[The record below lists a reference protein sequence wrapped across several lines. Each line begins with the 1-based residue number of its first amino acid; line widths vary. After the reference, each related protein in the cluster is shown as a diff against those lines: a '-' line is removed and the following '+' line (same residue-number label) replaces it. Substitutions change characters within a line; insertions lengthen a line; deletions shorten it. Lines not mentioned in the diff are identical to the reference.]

1 MPTPREQAQK
11 LGLRE
16 PDYCGVCGVPKHLCT
31 CLQYKEFGA
40 EGAVKAGSASA
51 DKGPPMKGAEGN
63 PNDKK
68 PSPAPEG
75 VSEKKKASP
84 GAKLPFGEKK
94 KEE

>member
-31 CLQYKEFGA
+31 CLQYKEFGV
-40 EGAVKAGSASA
+40 EGAIKAGSASA
-51 DKGPPMKGAEGN
+51 DKGPSMKNANGAPEKKN
-63 PNDKK
+63 PNG
-68 PSPAPEG
+68 APE
-75 VSEKKKASP
+75 KKSMP
-84 GAKLPFGEKK
+84 GALPFGEKK

>member
-16 PDYCGVCGVPKHLCT
+16 PDYCGVCGVPKRLCT
-31 CLQYKEFGA
+31 CLQYKEFGV

-63 PNDKK
+63 PNNKK
-68 PSPAPEG
+68 PF
-75 VSEKKKASP
+75 P
-84 GAKLPFGEKK
+84 GATTPFNE